1 MWSSS
6 GSNTHLLEIRYDLV
20 QHLEYGG
27 QIRADGKHPKI
38 KNTPT
43 ITPDRSPSRILRM
56 LQHVLPFPTSNR
68 VGEFSPPSPSPEK
81 LAAEKQ
87 ARVPSDQF
95 TKRKKYFFALK
106 RKKVSISFFPFTF
119 IFPSE
124 FWTLFLHSRI
134 SRRIVVSAFG
144 KKFLSNYLIY
154 ILIARQRN
162 DWIGLITNEIH
173 ERSAASRLFSNEWRV
188 ESPLVNGLLNKNTD
202 NRKYR

>member
-68 VGEFSPPSPSPEK
+68 VGEFPPPSPSPEK
-81 LAAEKQ
+81 LAAEKH
-87 ARVPSDQF
+87 ARVTSDQF
-95 TKRKKYFFALK
+95 TKQKK
-106 RKKVSISFFPFTF
+106 SFFRSEKKKSIHLFF
-119 IFPSE
+119 HLYFPI
-124 FWTLFLHSRI
+124 RI
-134 SRRIVVSAFG
+134 LNASRRIVVSAFG

-173 ERSAASRLFSNEWRV
+173 ERSAASRLFSNEWRGW
-188 ESPLVNGLLNKNTD
+188 NHHW
-202 NRKYR
+202 

>member
-1 MWSSS
+1 M
-6 GSNTHLLEIRYDLV
+6 
-20 QHLEYGG
+20 EYGG

-95 TKRKKYFFALK
+95 TKQKK
-106 RKKVSISFFPFTF
+106 SFFRSEKKKSIHLF
-119 IFPSE
+119 FP
-124 FWTLFLHSRI
+124 LHLYFPIRI
-134 SRRIVVSAFG
+134 LNASRRIVVSAFG

-162 DWIGLITNEIH
+162 D
-173 ERSAASRLFSNEWRV
+173 
-188 ESPLVNGLLNKNTD
+188 
-202 NRKYR
+202 

>member
-81 LAAEKQ
+81 LAAEKH

-95 TKRKKYFFALK
+95 TKQKK
-106 RKKVSISFFPFTF
+106 SFFRSEKKKSIYLFF
-119 IFPSE
+119 HLYFPI
-124 FWTLFLHSRI
+124 RI
-134 SRRIVVSAFG
+134 LNASRRIVVSAFG

>member
-95 TKRKKYFFALK
+95 TKRKK
-106 RKKVSISFFPFTF
+106 SFFRSEKKKSIHLFF
-119 IFPSE
+119 HLYFPI
-124 FWTLFLHSRI
+124 RI
-134 SRRIVVSAFG
+134 LNASRRIVVSAFG

-173 ERSAASRLFSNEWRV
+173 ERSAASRLFSNEWRA

>member
-95 TKRKKYFFALK
+95 TKRKKSFFRSEKKKSIHLFFHLYFPIRILNAFSPFANISSYRCFRF
-106 RKKVSISFFPFTF
+106 RKKIF
-119 IFPSE
+119 IQ
-124 FWTLFLHSRI
+124 
-134 SRRIVVSAFG
+134 
-144 KKFLSNYLIY
+144 LSNLHFNRPATQW
-154 ILIARQRN
+154 LNRVN
-162 DWIGLITNEIH
+162 H
-173 ERSAASRLFSNEWRV
+173 ERDSRTISCLSSLFEWMAGGITTGKWV
-188 ESPLVNGLLNKNTD
+188 IE
-202 NRKYR
+202 

>member
-81 LAAEKQ
+81 LAAEKH

-95 TKRKKYFFALK
+95 TKQKKYFF
-106 RKKVSISFFPFTF
+106 RSEKKKSIHLFFHLY
-119 IFPSE
+119 FPI
-124 FWTLFLHSRI
+124 RI
-134 SRRIVVSAFG
+134 LNASRRIVVSAFG

-162 DWIGLITNEIH
+162 DWIGLIH
-173 ERSAASRLFSNEWRV
+173 ERDSRTISCLSSFFEWMAGGITTGKWV
-188 ESPLVNGLLNKNTD
+188 IE
-202 NRKYR
+202 

>member
-81 LAAEKQ
+81 LAAEKH

-95 TKRKKYFFALK
+95 TKQKK
-106 RKKVSISFFPFTF
+106 SFFRSEKKKSIHLFF
-119 IFPSE
+119 HLYFPI
-124 FWTLFLHSRI
+124 RI
-134 SRRIVVSAFG
+134 LNASRRIVVSTFG
-144 KKFLSNYLIY
+144 KNFLSNYLIY